1 MVGRDVLIGITA
13 GLAHV
18 ALALIPYV
26 VGVSP
31 LMMSTNMFQNAFAP
45 IAGMAKLVH
54 YGIVLGLTFMIALMI
69 LTIVLRRRDL
79 AAIGIF
85 VLVLVVYLFAS
96 HDPRMLPVF
105 AGGAALIAFVVA
117 RFGLLATVVYCTTL
131 FLFLTNTLPTRPEWY
146 TLRGLVAPAL
156 LVALAAWAFYTS
168 LGGRPVWRIARL
180 KNELLDGV

>member
-1 MVGRDVLIGITA
+1 MTTKNALKTAFLLGLLSALLLVGGRA
-13 GLAHV
+13 
-18 ALALIPYV
+18 
-26 VGVSP
+26 
-31 LMMSTNMFQNAFAP
+31 
-45 IAGMAKLVH
+45 IAGRQGL
-54 YGIVLGLTFMIALMI
+54 YIGLTMAILMN
-69 LTIVLRRRDL
+69 
-79 AAIGIF
+79 IGIF
-85 VLVLVVYLFAS
+85 VLVLIVYLFAS

-156 LVALAAWAFYTS
+156 LVALAAWAFHTS